1 MENTTYQNKTRT
13 RNTDTKK
20 KLSSRTVY
28 FIRNFL
34 IIFNGIFTISILPLS
49 VESLLWIHF
58 IFTLRLFKAKK
69 PNYQEATIHYISG
82 FVLLVML
89 RLTLEQKVV
98 NGLLSITP
106 YAYYEM
112 VLDRKKS

>member
-1 MENTTYQNKTRT
+1 MKSGNCVSPRE
-13 RNTDTKK
+13 TKSDRK
-20 KLSSRTVY
+20 DPIKAKIKHKPPVIPKANFNDFMSS
-28 FIRNFL
+28 FL
-34 IIFNGIFTISILPLS
+34 PTFSDNIS
-49 VESLLWIHF
+49 
-58 IFTLRLFKAKK
+58 FKAKK